1 MRPRFEDPIETAQ
14 DLIDRNITIFERNSS
29 YDYNR
34 GAFEVQGIPEYK
46 ILGERMERIGDW
58 DDYWYYVDHHVIG
71 NGTHAL
77 FAPFLTRGH
86 LMAAPMEKWW
96 RSKEIIS
103 WRSLPYHQHFS
114 GREWKFN
121 EASHN
126 HQFLVFTIHFIQD
139 LARHL
144 LRFQQVI
151 SKSKFSV

>member
-14 DLIDRNITIFERNSS
+14 DLIDRNITIFEKNAT
-29 YDYNR
+29 YEFNK
-34 GAFEVQGIPEYK
+34 GAFEVQGIPEYE
-46 ILGERMERIGDW
+46 ILAEGMERIGDDW

-103 WRSLPYHQHFS
+103 WRSTLQ
-114 GREWKFN
+114 R
-121 EASHN
+121 
-126 HQFLVFTIHFIQD
+126 
-139 LARHL
+139 
-144 LRFQQVI
+144 
-151 SKSKFSV
+151 